1 MALRQV
7 RGHLSSRSKHVDTAR
22 SAPTANES
30 YKPWTKTK
38 LSPQA
43 PVDIQLH
50 IPHLSQEKAL
60 WTVMQVGAWDICSEE
75 WEVFKAPRG
84 NRHIP
89 HSCKQWWLQTSPQDC
104 GSHKAVGPHPYILK
118 WLLRTSKSR
127 IHNSILLGWRQA
139 WDERKLSQCVATYEK
154 HWGKSL
160 GGKFFCWNFQV
171 KEVTKADR
179 SRKMCEN

>member
-1 MALRQV
+1 MAPRQV

-38 LSPQA
+38 LCPQA

-50 IPHLSQEKAL
+50 IPHVSQEKAL

-84 NRHIP
+84 NRHTP
-89 HSCKQWWLQTSPQDC
+89 HSCKQWCDYRHLLKTVGATRQWDHILTSWNDSCGLQSPE
-104 GSHKAVGPHPYILK
+104 STIA
-118 WLLRTSKSR
+118 SF
-127 IHNSILLGWRQA
+127 
-139 WDERKLSQCVATYEK
+139 WDEGKLGMRE
-154 HWGKSL
+154 SL
-160 GGKFFCWNFQV
+160 ANVLPLMKNTEGSPWEGSFSVGISKL
-171 KEVTKADR
+171 KK
-179 SRKMCEN
+179 